1 MKLLFAED
9 DRDISKAVTTVLQGQ
24 NYGVDTVFTGTDA
37 YVYGVSG
44 KYDGII
50 LDIMMPGMD
59 GLEVLRRLRREKIQ
73 TPVLLLT
80 ARGELEDRV
89 AGLDSGADDY
99 LAKPFAISELL
110 ARIRAML
117 RRKGDFTPDILSF
130 GGLELNRSTFEL
142 VFAGKRQALVGR
154 EFQVFE
160 RLMERTGSIISTDSL
175 MEQIWGWDS
184 EVEVSIVWVTVSNL
198 RKKLAAL
205 HAPVE
210 IHTVRGVGY
219 KLEETQCSGN

>member
-1 MKLLFAED
+1 
-9 DRDISKAVTTVLQGQ
+9 
-24 NYGVDTVFTGTDA
+24 
-37 YVYGVSG
+37 
-44 KYDGII
+44 
-50 LDIMMPGMD
+50 MMPGMD

-80 ARGELEDRV
+80 ARGELEDQV

-160 RLMERTGSIISTDSL
+160 RLMERAGSIISTDSL

-184 EVEVSIVWVTVSNL
+184 EVEVSIVWVTASNL

-210 IHTVRGVGY
+210 IHTARGVGY
-219 KLEETQCSGN
+219 KLEETQYSGN

>member
-24 NYGVDTVFTGTDA
+24 KYTVDAVFTGTDA
-37 YVYGVSG
+37 YQYGSCG

-59 GLEVLRRLRREKIQ
+59 GLEVLRRLRREGIQ

-80 ARGELEDRV
+80 AKGELEDRV

-99 LAKPFAISELL
+99 LPKPFAISELL

-117 RRKGDFTPDILSF
+117 RRKGEFTPDILSF
-130 GGLELNRSTFEL
+130 GGLELNRGTFEI
-142 VFAGKRQALVGR
+142 VYGEKRQSLVAR
-154 EFQVFE
+154 EYQVFE
-160 RLMERTGSIISTDSL
+160 RLMEREGSIVTTDSL

-184 EVEVSIVWVTVSNL
+184 DVEVSIVWVTISNL
-198 RKKLAAL
+198 RKKLSAIG
-205 HAPVE
+205 APVE
-210 IHTVRGVGY
+210 IRAVRGVGY
-219 KLEETQCSGN
+219 KLEEAACCGN

>member
-9 DRDISKAVTTVLQGQ
+9 DRDISKAVSTVLRGQ
-24 NYGVDTVFTGTDA
+24 NYTVDTVFTGTDA
-37 YVYGVSG
+37 YAYLSG
-44 KYDGII
+44 GEYDGVI

-59 GLEVLRRLRREKIQ
+59 GLEVLRRLRREGNA

-99 LAKPFAISELL
+99 LPKPFAISELL

-117 RRKGDFTPDILSF
+117 RRKGDFTPDILRY
-130 GGLELNRSTFEL
+130 GGLGLNRSTFEMEYGDKRVSL
-142 VFAGKRQALVGR
+142 VTR

-160 RLMERTGSIISTDSL
+160 RLMERAGAIITTDSL

-184 EVEVSIVWVTVSNL
+184 QVEVSIVWVTVSNL
-198 RKKLAAL
+198 RKKLSHL
-205 HAPVE
+205 GAPVE
-210 IHTVRGVGY
+210 IRAVRGVGY
-219 KLEETQCSGN
+219 RLEAKICSGN

>member
-1 MKLLFAED
+1 MRLLLAED
-9 DRDISKAVTTVLQGQ
+9 DASVREALVEILRQNRYEVDAVGDGRTAWECLKAGR
-24 NYGVDTVFTGTDA
+24 
-37 YVYGVSG
+37 
-44 KYDGII
+44 YDGAV

-160 RLMERTGSIISTDSL
+160 RLMERAGSIISTDSL